1 MAKYIIKRLLQ
12 IILVLVGVIVVVFIL
27 KTFTPGDP
35 VDYILS
41 DTATEEQREE
51 MREELG
57 LNDPIPVQFVDYIIG
72 ILHGDLGTSYSTKQ
86 PVFNEIMDRLPT
98 SLFLVFCS
106 VCGGLLIGIPVG
118 VGSALKHNT
127 WVDNTCVVTTMF
139 FSSIPNF
146 CLALLLIIIFS
157 VQFHLLPSYGVDTP
171 AGYVLPILVM
181 ALGAGAR
188 TATITRTSMLE
199 VIRQDYVRTAKAKGL
214 SSHEITMHHI
224 IRNGLIPV
232 INHVGVQM
240 GNQLGG
246 TIIIETVFG
255 IPGLGRYISEA
266 LTARN
271 YPAVQGG
278 VIILAITIALI
289 NLVVDLAFVV
299 VNPRLKTQ
307 VIGPDKKRRKPR
319 LSRGEA

>member
-1 MAKYIIKRLLQ
+1 MVKYIIKRLLQ
-12 IILVLVGVIVVVFIL
+12 IILVLLGVMIVVFAL

-41 DTATEEQREE
+41 DTATEEEKDAK
-51 MREELG
+51 REELG
-57 LNDPIPVQFVDYIIG
+57 LNEPLPVQFASYIAG
-72 ILHGDLGTSYSTKQ
+72 ILQGDLGTSYSTKQ
-86 PVFNEIMDRLPT
+86 PIFDEIMHRLPT

-106 VCGGLLIGIPVG
+106 ICGGMLLGIPMG

-146 CLALLLIIIFS
+146 CLALLFIILFS
-157 VQFHLLPSYGVDTP
+157 VQLHLLPSYGIDSP
-171 AGYVLPILVM
+171 AGFIMPILVM

-214 SSHEITMHHI
+214 SQHEITVHHI

-246 TIIIETVFG
+246 TIIVETVFG
-255 IPGLGRYISEA
+255 IPGLGKYISEA

-289 NLVVDLAFVV
+289 NLVVDLAFVI

-307 VIGPDKKRRKPR
+307 VIGGGKRKKAS
-319 LSRGEA
+319 LTRGAV